1 MLSHKWTTQKKTTKR
16 NTFTW
21 FGLKRHPVMEDDVD
35 EEELPK
41 DDDTNCVIGVLKMIK
56 LTF

>member
-1 MLSHKWTTQKKTTKR
+1 
-16 NTFTW
+16 
-21 FGLKRHPVMEDDVD
+21 MEDDVD